1 MKTICQRFITLF
13 LAFSIVCAFP
23 SNVFAATS
31 GETVQPQASNYIA
44 STMASI
50 YGNDGIITV
59 KFSIVATRVMDS
71 IGATVIRIKDVNG
84 NVVKTFYS
92 STTDGMMDS
101 GRAIFSGSVTYNAT
115 KGQKYYAV
123 VSFKAADSTGGD
135 SDSYTTAYATA

>member
-1 MKTICQRFITLF
+1 MRTIYQRFITLF
-13 LAFSIVCAFP
+13 LIFSIVCVFS

-31 GETVQPQASNYIA
+31 DETVEPQASNYIS
-44 STMASI
+44 STMASA

-92 STTDGMMDS
+92 NTTTGMMGS
-101 GRAIFSGSVTYNAT
+101 NRAIFSSSVTYNAI

-135 SDSYTTAYATA
+135 SDSYTTTYVTA